1 MNNQPDHH
9 DEFRE
14 LLTLSCFGE
23 LTADDQLRLD
33 QHLAQCPDCRA
44 EREDLLRLREAYGDD
59 FRPVSE
65 PLLWEA
71 RQQLERSL
79 QARRRR
85 LPAELPAG
93 LRWWLRPAFTAAA
106 AAGLLG
112 AGFLMGYLAFSG
124 RASEAP
130 FDPASGEYR
139 ISDLTFEE
147 ESNGRFRL
155 VFTASKPVRME
166 GTLEDPAV
174 QRVLAYALVSENNPG
189 VRLRAVGAFAA
200 RVDSTTDREVLNAL
214 IGALRTDSNPVV
226 RLQALQALRSYP
238 ADPEIRRA
246 WVDTLLHDSN
256 ARLRLEAIAALQS
269 LVDKGVPLD
278 ESLVRE
284 LDRGLGR
291 EDDHFVQRKAREF
304 LQQAGYGRF

>member
-1 MNNQPDHH
+1 MNNQTTNH

-23 LTADDQLRLD
+23 LDPSDRHRLE
-33 QHLAQCPDCRA
+33 QHLAQCADCRA
-44 EREDLLRLREAYGDD
+44 ELEELVWIRDAYGED

-65 PLLWEA
+65 PLLRQA
-71 RQQLERSL
+71 RAELRCALER
-79 QARRRR
+79 RYRR
-85 LPAELPAG
+85 LPAGLSAG
-93 LRWWLRPAFTAAA
+93 LRWWLRPAFAGA

-112 AGFLMGYLAFSG
+112 AGFLAGYLVFADRG
-124 RASEAP
+124 AEAP
-130 FDPASGEYR
+130 FDLASGQYR

-147 ESNGRFRL
+147 EPDGRLRL
-155 VFTASKPVRME
+155 TFTASKPVRLE

-174 QRVLAYALVSENNPG
+174 QKVLAYALVGESNPG

-200 RVDSTTDREVLNAL
+200 QTDPRADREVLNAL
-214 IGALRTDSNPVV
+214 IGALRTDSNPAV

-238 ADPEIRRA
+238 ADPEVRRA

-269 LVDKGVPLD
+269 LVDRGVPLD
-278 ESLVRE
+278 PALIQE
-284 LDRGLGR
+284 LDQGLSR
-291 EDDHFVQRKAREF
+291 ENDEFIQRRAREF
-304 LQQAGYGRF
+304 LQRAGYGRF